1 MKVFI
6 DLFAGL
12 GGASEAFYRDPTWQ
26 VMRIDNNEALLEH
39 TSGLILADITDFDA
53 TIAIINNLM
62 PPEVEKIV
70 VWASPP
76 CLEFSNAYSAPRAI
90 ASRNDEEFAPS
101 LDCLHAARDIIEELQ
116 DSRPITR
123 IFWYIE
129 NVKGAI
135 EIFDEEIGQTWRQ
148 RIGQFFL
155 WGNFPKIALGDST
168 IRGLRKPDKRW
179 SPIRSNIKAKVPIEY
194 SQAIMASIDNQS
206 TLTSFFGDAEQDA

>member
-12 GGASEAFYRDPTWQ
+12 GGASEAFYRDSTWQ

-39 TSGLILADITDFDA
+39 TPGLIVADITDFDA
-53 TIAIINNLM
+53 TMAIIKALM
-62 PPEVEKIV
+62 PAEVTKLV

-76 CLEFSNAYSAPRAI
+76 CLEFSNAYSAPRSKA
-90 ASRNDEEFAPS
+90 ARNGEEYAPS
-101 LDCLHAARDIIEELQ
+101 LACLHAAMDIIDQLPC
-116 DSRPITR
+116 DA
-123 IFWYIE
+123 WYIE

-135 EIFDEEIGQTWRQ
+135 EIFNEEINQTWQQ

-155 WGNFPKIALGDST
+155 WGNFPKIALADST

-194 SQAIMASIDNQS
+194 SQAILASIDNQT
-206 TLTSFFGDAEQDA
+206 TLTSFFADDEQDA

>member
-12 GGASEAFYRDPTWQ
+12 GGASEAFYQDPTWQ
-26 VMRIDNNEALLEH
+26 VMRIDNNVDLLEH
-39 TSGLILADITDFDA
+39 TAGLILADITDFEA
-53 TIAIINNLM
+53 TMNIVNNLM
-62 PPEVEKIV
+62 PVKVEKLV

-76 CLEFSNAYSAPRAI
+76 CLEFSNAYSAPKAI
-90 ASRNDEEFAPS
+90 AARNGEEYTPS
-101 LDCLHAARDIIEELQ
+101 CDLLHAAMDIIKELPC
-116 DSRPITR
+116 DH
-123 IFWYIE
+123 WYIE

-135 EIFDEEIGQTWRQ
+135 EIFNEEINQAWQQ

-155 WGNFPKIALGDST
+155 WGNFPKIALADST

-194 SQAIMASIDNQS
+194 SQAILASIDLQS
-206 TLTSFFGDAEQDA
+206 TLTSFFGDAEQEP

>member
-39 TSGLILADITDFDA
+39 TAGLIIADITDFEA
-53 TIAIINNLM
+53 TMAIINNLM
-62 PPEVEKIV
+62 PANVDKLV

-76 CLEFSNAYSAPRAI
+76 CLEFSNAYSAPAAI
-90 ASRNDEEFAPS
+90 AARRGEEFAPS
-101 LDCLHAARDIIEELQ
+101 LNCLHAALDIIDQLPC
-116 DSRPITR
+116 DA
-123 IFWYIE
+123 WYIE

-135 EIFDEEIGQTWRQ
+135 DIFTEEINQTWQQ

-155 WGNFPKIALGDST
+155 WGNFPKIALPDSH
-168 IRGLRKPDKRW
+168 IRGLRKEDKRW

-194 SQAIMASIDNQS
+194 SQAIMASIDNQL
-206 TLTSFFGDAEQDA
+206 TLTSFFGDAEQES

>member
-12 GGASEAFYRDPTWQ
+12 GGASEAFYQDSSWQ
-26 VMRIDNNEALLEH
+26 VIRIDNNEALLEH
-39 TSGLILADITDFDA
+39 TAGLWICDITDYQA
-53 TIAIINNLM
+53 TRTMIECHLPMEI
-62 PPEVEKIV
+62 EKLVI
-70 VWASPP
+70 WASPP
-76 CLEFSNAYSAPRAI
+76 CLEFSNAYSAPRPTAQ
-90 ASRNDEEFAPS
+90 RNGESFEPS
-101 LDCLHAARDIIEELQ
+101 MSCVLAALDLINYFQPHH
-116 DSRPITR
+116 
-123 IFWYIE
+123 WYIE

-135 EIFDEEIGQTWRQ
+135 DYFNEEIGEAYRQ

-155 WGNFPKIALGDST
+155 WGNFPKIALADST

-206 TLTSFFGDAEQDA
+206 TLTSFFGVVEQEP

>member
-12 GGASEAFYRDPTWQ
+12 GGASEAFYQDSTWQ

-39 TSGLILADITDFDA
+39 TAGLILADITDFEA
-53 TIAIINNLM
+53 TMAIINNLM
-62 PPEVEKIV
+62 PARLDKLV

-76 CLEFSNAYSAPRAI
+76 CLEFSNAYSAPRAK
-90 ASRNDEEFAPS
+90 AARNGEEFAPS
-101 LDCLHAARDIIEELQ
+101 LDCLHAAMDIIDQLPC
-116 DSRPITR
+116 DA
-123 IFWYIE
+123 WYIE

-135 EIFDEEIGQTWRQ
+135 DIFTEEINQTWQQ

-155 WGNFPKIALGDST
+155 WGNFPKIALADST

-194 SQAIMASIDNQS
+194 SQAILASIDNQS
-206 TLTSFFGDAEQDA
+206 TLTSFFGVAEQEP

>member
-26 VMRIDNNEALLEH
+26 VMRIDNNEELLEH
-39 TSGLILADITDFDA
+39 TPGLILADITDFEA
-53 TIAIINNLM
+53 TMAIINNLM
-62 PPEVEKIV
+62 PADVDKLV

-76 CLEFSNAYSAPRAI
+76 CLEFSNAYSAPKSI
-90 ASRNDEEFAPS
+90 ALRRGQEFGPS
-101 LDCLHAARDIIEELQ
+101 LDCLHAAMDIIDQLPC
-116 DSRPITR
+116 DH
-123 IFWYIE
+123 WYIE

-135 EIFDEEIGQTWRQ
+135 EIFNEEINQAWQ
-148 RIGQFFL
+148 QHIGQFFL
-155 WGNFPKIALGDST
+155 WGNFPKIALADST

-194 SQAIMASIDNQS
+194 SQAILASIDNQS
-206 TLTSFFGDAEQDA
+206 TLTSFFGDAEQGS